1 MSHIN
6 LKIPEETPL
15 LAVARFAAEMGCDTT
30 MEENGNWTFT
40 KVRDAL
46 PAVDV
51 IALQTELDFYKRKTA
66 KISKMLN
73 DLCKRLDNKDY

>member
-1 MSHIN
+1 MTHITI
-6 LKIPEETPL
+6 KVPEETPL

-51 IALQTELDFYKRKTA
+51 IALQIELDFYKRKTA
-66 KISKMLN
+66 KISALLN
-73 DLCKRLDNKDY
+73 DLIERLEIKD